1 MQTLLRL
8 SRLIDNFNERIGRF
22 TYWLVLFMVLIGVWN
37 VIGRYLG
44 KLLERNLTSNGFIES
59 QWYIFDVIFL
69 MGAAYTLKHNGHV
82 RVDVLYSN
90 WNKKRRALAN
100 LLGTLL
106 FLIPFSIMVILFS
119 WKAILAS
126 WQIWELSP
134 DPGGLPRAP
143 IKSMII
149 VGFVLLIVQGISE
162 AIKNFAILTNQ
173 LGSQEAED
181 DPSL

>member
-1 MQTLLRL
+1 M
-8 SRLIDNFNERIGRF
+8 I
-22 TYWLVLFMVLIGVWN
+22 LIGVWN
-37 VIGRYLG
+37 VVGRYLG
-44 KLLERNLTSNGFIES
+44 NLLQRNLSSNGFIES
-59 QWYIFDVIFL
+59 QWYIFDLIFL
-69 MGAAYTLKHNGHV
+69 LGAAYTLKHNHHV

-90 WNKKRRALAN
+90 WSGKRQALAN

-106 FLIPFSIMVILFS
+106 FLIPFSIMVIWFS
-119 WKAILAS
+119 WQAILDS

-149 VGFVLLIVQGISE
+149 VGFVLLIIQGISE

-173 LGSQEAED
+173 LSPQEAQD
-181 DPSL
+181 DSSL

>member
-1 MQTLLRL
+1 
-8 SRLIDNFNERIGRF
+8 
-22 TYWLVLFMVLIGVWN
+22 
-37 VIGRYLG
+37 
-44 KLLERNLTSNGFIES
+44 
-59 QWYIFDVIFL
+59 

-90 WNKKRRALAN
+90 WSKKRQALAN

-106 FLIPFSIMVILFS
+106 FLIPFSIMVIVFS
-119 WKAILAS
+119 WEAIVAS

-149 VGFVLLIVQGISE
+149 VGFVLLIIQGISE
-162 AIKNFAILTNQ
+162 AIKNFAIVTNQ
-173 LGSQEAED
+173 VSPQEAAD
-181 DPSL
+181 DSSL

>member
-1 MQTLLRL
+1 
-8 SRLIDNFNERIGRF
+8 
-22 TYWLVLFMVLIGVWN
+22 MVLIGVWN

-44 KLLERNLTSNGFIES
+44 NLLQRNLSSNGFIES
-59 QWYIFDVIFL
+59 QWYIFDLIFL

-90 WNKKRRALAN
+90 WSKKRQALAN

-106 FLIPFSIMVILFS
+106 FLIPFSIMVIVFS
-119 WKAILAS
+119 WEAIVAS

-149 VGFVLLIVQGISE
+149 VGFVLLIIQGISE
-162 AIKNFAILTNQ
+162 AIKNFAIVTNQ
-173 LGSQEAED
+173 VSPQEAAD
-181 DPSL
+181 DSSL

>member
-8 SRLIDNFNERIGRF
+8 SRLIDSFNERIGRF
-22 TYWLVLFMVLIGVWN
+22 SDWLVLFMVLIGVWN

-44 KLLERNLTSNGFIES
+44 NLLQRNLSSNGLIES
-59 QWYIFDVIFL
+59 QWYIFDLIFL
-69 MGAAYTLKHNGHV
+69 LGAAYTLKHNGHV
-82 RVDVLYSN
+82 RVDVLYTN
-90 WNKKRRALAN
+90 WSEKRKALAN

-134 DPGGLPRAP
+134 DPDGLPRAP

-149 VGFVLLIVQGISE
+149 VGFLLLIIQGISE

-173 LGSQEAED
+173 LSPQEAQD
-181 DPSL
+181 DSSL